1 MRGRTIRCRRL
12 TRRDPTIRRIRL
24 VRGSALFP
32 HRRIHRRS
40 VGHLGVSSIAH
51 GQSLVV
57 TETAPADG
65 DVKVSPELGEIV
77 VRSSASVD
85 TSSYAFVI
93 SPDGEFPEVTA
104 DRYDDPNADVN
115 LQLTKDFKL
124 SQVRPRGPAR

>member
-1 MRGRTIRCRRL
+1 MIQRFAASDWCEA
-12 TRRDPTIRRIRL
+12 
-24 VRGSALFP
+24 VRFSLIVVSIAVLSA
-32 HRRIHRRS
+32 IS
-40 VGHLGVSSIAH
+40 AISSIAH

-115 LQLTKDFKL
+115 LQLAKDFKL